1 MKIVSYC
8 SSCIITDVSRP
19 EWDDLQELR
28 DHNAERRAFD
38 EDGWNDHEEVVS
50 KFLVDQLGLGLTS
63 GVNEEDVHRA
73 IGILSTNNANF
84 SMGEG
89 CGKGAGLY
97 PTYARVNHGCWCNTK
112 TLKYKDNRLELRASE
127 LIKKGTS
134 TDTSTYVV
142 CTSTRL
148 YK

>member
-1 MKIVSYC
+1 MS
-8 SSCIITDVSRP
+8 TP
-19 EWDDLQELR
+19 EWEDLQELR
-28 DHNAERRAFD
+28 DHNVERRAFD
-38 EDGWNDHEEVVS
+38 EDGWQDHEEVVS
-50 KFLVDQLGLGLTS
+50 KFLVDQLGLSVT
-63 GVNEEDVHRA
+63 EDDVHRA

-127 LIKKGTS
+127 PIKKGS
-134 TDTSTYVV
+134 QGPRDLVSLNFFRMVLNRSRDSQPV
-142 CTSTRL
+142 CQT
-148 YK
+148 

>member
-1 MKIVSYC
+1 MS
-8 SSCIITDVSRP
+8 TP
-19 EWDDLQELR
+19 EWEDLQELR
-28 DHNAERRAFD
+28 DHNVERRAFD
-38 EDGWNDHEEVVS
+38 EDGWQDHEEVVS
-50 KFLVDQLGLGLTS
+50 KFLVDQLGLSVT
-63 GVNEEDVHRA
+63 EDDVHRA

-127 LIKKGTS
+127 PIKKGS
-134 TDTSTYVV
+134 QWLLSLL
-142 CTSTRL
+142 R
-148 YK
+148 